1 MERANTRPYRSA
13 LRAEQAQRTRL
24 QIARAARTCFLD
36 TGWAGTSV
44 RSVAAAAGV
53 SEATVYAVYGSKAG
67 LAESLVD
74 FADSAADVTG
84 ALDALAAAEGDPPR
98 QLSILVGFD
107 RRIFEHGGDVLRV
120 IVEGRRQEP
129 ALAAAYAEGRR
140 RGDHHRREVFA
151 SWPASTWKEGVGP
164 DEAVDVFAV
173 ICSIET
179 YDIATLERGWSPERL
194 ERWWYATLADLLFA
208 SRRAQPLRDG

>member
-1 MERANTRPYRSA
+1 VERAEPSTRPYRSA
-13 LRAEQAQRTRL
+13 LRAGQAQRTRT
-24 QIARAARTCFLD
+24 QIAHAARTCFLD

-44 RSVAAAAGV
+44 RAVAAAAGV

-74 FADSAADVTG
+74 FADAAADVAGT
-84 ALDALAAAEGDPPR
+84 LDALAAADGDPHR
-98 QLSILVGFD
+98 QLAVLVGFD
-107 RRIFEHGGDVLRV
+107 RRIFEHVLRV

-140 RGDHHRREVFA
+140 RGDHNRREVFA
-151 SWPASTWKEGVGP
+151 SWPASVWRKGVGP

-173 ICSIET
+173 LCSIET
-179 YDIATLERGWSPERL
+179 YDVATRERGWSAARL
-194 ERWWYATLADLLFA
+194 ERWWFDTLRDLLLA
-208 SRRAQPLRDG
+208 EPAAGV